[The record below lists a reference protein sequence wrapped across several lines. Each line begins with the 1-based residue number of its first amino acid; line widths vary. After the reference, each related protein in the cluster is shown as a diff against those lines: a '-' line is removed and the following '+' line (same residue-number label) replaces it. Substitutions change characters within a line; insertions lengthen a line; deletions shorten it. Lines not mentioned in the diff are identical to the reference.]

1 MPISLGGGLYKFRLK
16 KVIKQVI
23 LRVQNGFFEDR
34 HIPNACTCNKT
45 KDFAKKSLKMHEFSY
60 PYNTRISTNLT
71 NKDVYGKYTK
81 VVIPTMSNRL
91 HLSTFQLH
99 IHQNR
104 ATIAWSILKTLPTR
118 STKIYINKSWLRIN
132 YTININKIFTRSLE

>member
-23 LRVQNGFFEDR
+23 LRIQNGFFEDR
-34 HIPNACTCNKT
+34 HIPNACTCNET
-45 KDFAKKSLKMHEFSY
+45 KDFTKKSLKMHEFSY
-60 PYNTRISTNLT
+60 HYNTRICTNPT
-71 NKDVYGKYTK
+71 NKDVYRKYTK
-81 VVIPTMSNRL
+81 VVTPTMSTRL
-91 HLSTFQLH
+91 HLSICQLH

-118 STKIYINKSWLRIN
+118 ITKICINKSWIRIN
-132 YTININKIFTRSLE
+132 YKININKIFTRSLE